1 MEHRYYGT
9 SFPVPDLSIENMR
22 FLSTEQALADVDYLA
37 RNIQFEGI
45 DADLTAPNT
54 PWIIYGGSYAGA
66 QAAFLRVV
74 YPDTFWGTISSSGV
88 TAAIYDYWQY
98 FEPIRQFAP
107 PDVVR
112 YTQLMVD
119 VVDKIFMSNDT
130 AKAKELKDA
139 FGLGGITDNRDFANV
154 LTGGIYGWQSTN
166 WDPEVNAPDFWE
178 YQNNMTTTL
187 NNNDTESKRSTVQDL
202 LTAAG
207 YEPETGTENVL
218 LNAIN
223 YFGVSSVSA
232 WNESGETQDQ
242 YYSLLNASSY
252 DVTDLELYDYRS
264 WPYQV
269 CTEWGYIQ
277 TGDTPKDIMPLVSRL
292 IDLEYGTVS
301 CRLGFNMSTPPDTD
315 QVNKYGNFS
324 IEYPRLAII
333 GGNAD
338 PWRPATPLADEAPE
352 RNSTTEEPVLLI
364 SHAVHHWEENG
375 IFPNETTPILPP
387 NQIVYAQEFLVNF
400 VMAWMQGMY
409 FHLFRNVPSE
419 LTITRMGG

>member
-1 MEHRYYGT
+1 
-9 SFPVPDLSIENMR
+9 
-22 FLSTEQALADVDYLA
+22 
-37 RNIQFEGI
+37 
-45 DADLTAPNT
+45 
-54 PWIIYGGSYAGA
+54 
-66 QAAFLRVV
+66 
-74 YPDTFWGTISSSGV
+74 
-88 TAAIYDYWQY
+88 
-98 FEPIRQFAP
+98 
-107 PDVVR
+107 
-112 YTQLMVD
+112 
-119 VVDKIFMSNDT
+119 
-130 AKAKELKDA
+130 
-139 FGLGGITDNRDFANV
+139 
-154 LTGGIYGWQSTN
+154 
-166 WDPEVNAPDFWE
+166 
-178 YQNNMTTTL
+178 
-187 NNNDTESKRSTVQDL
+187 